1 MSKYN
6 TTTDIGFMAA
16 LGAVTITPLKAS
28 ALTVVKVA
36 EALPVVLDHVEVL
49 ANQANFA
56 LRRAEQELFR
66 SYSDALG
73 RRVGRKD
80 FDTDEKCEKLAEEMA
95 FADWEDPSQDPSQ
108 KKDEQKKAE

>member
-6 TTTDIGFMAA
+6 RTTDIGFMSAISS
-16 LGAVTITPLKAS
+16 VTILPLKAS
-28 ALTVVKVA
+28 ALTVVKAA
-36 EALPVVLDHVEVL
+36 EALPVVLNHVEVL

-56 LRRAEQELFR
+56 LHRAEQELFR

-80 FDTDEKCEKLAEEMA
+80 FDSDAKCSALAEEMA
-95 FADWEDPSQDPSQ
+95 FADWEEP
-108 KKDEQKKAE
+108 KVE

>member
-6 TTTDIGFMAA
+6 RTTDIGFMSAISS
-16 LGAVTITPLKAS
+16 VTVLPLKAS
-28 ALTVVKVA
+28 ALTVVRAA

-56 LRRAEQELFR
+56 LHRAEQELFR

-80 FDTDEKCEKLAEEMA
+80 FDTNEKCEKLAEEMA
-95 FADWEDPSQDPSQ
+95 FADWEESS
-108 KKDEQKKAE
+108 QKKAE

>member
-6 TTTDIGFMAA
+6 RTTDIGFMSAISS
-16 LGAVTITPLKAS
+16 VTVLPLKAS
-28 ALTVVKVA
+28 ALTVVKAA

-56 LRRAEQELFR
+56 MHRAEQELFR

-80 FDTDEKCEKLAEEMA
+80 FSTNANCEKLAEEMA
-95 FADWEDPSQDPSQ
+95 FADWEDPSQ
-108 KKDEQKKAE
+108 KKAE